1 MDNNKELEVTITG
14 FAYKT
19 AKSLEDFIR
28 FHNEQ
33 ILTEN
38 QLLQAKILD
47 FYQKLEARSFKMDDG
62 EMNTYDNI
70 TQIFK
75 ATFNIETKRHGEI

>member
-1 MDNNKELEVTITG
+1 MDDKKELEVIISG
-14 FAYKT
+14 FAHLT

-38 QLLQAKILD
+38 KLLQAKILD
-47 FYQKLEARSFKMDDG
+47 FYQKLEDRSFKMDG
-62 EMNTYDNI
+62 EVNTYDNI
-70 TQIFK
+70 TRIFK
-75 ATFNIETKRHGEI
+75 ATFNIETKRHGED